1 MIDVGSGGAVAVDPS
16 ELRTLAA
23 QLDGD
28 AARLG
33 DLAREIGGVAHLLG
47 DVLAAVE
54 GLHACASTVAAD
66 AASAGDIARAMRFAA
81 DTYEMVELQ
90 ARALMEQQ
98 DADARGPLAELLR
111 MRQEQLEQRSPGA
124 GEEAERLLSAW
135 RAEHGGEFLRQIDR
149 GPGWLLGMFGLSA
162 PLMFAPVPFII
173 QGLRR
178 ARTGRIPDGTSLRGR
193 APEPVMRPGA
203 RGEPGRAPLSFGD
216 LASRVPD
223 GDDATIRVERYTL
236 ADGRREFAVYVAGTQ
251 GESGTVLDWDSN
263 VRLYSGER
271 SQAYAAVERALEEAG
286 AQPGDVLHAA
296 GFSQGGMIAGWL
308 AAEGRY
314 DVQTLVTL
322 GAPMELDT
330 RSDTVVVTVRHDDD
344 PFPLLVGGGAPHA
357 PGSDRSVLIERTLDP
372 ASTPFDVA
380 IPAHRLEAYIET
392 MRSFDASGDPRVAAL
407 GERLAHLQEAPT
419 VEVFDFRPEKSP
431 ERSAREGGGAF

>member
-16 ELRTLAA
+16 ELRGLAS
-23 QLDGD
+23 QIEDD
-28 AARLG
+28 AARLAE
-33 DLAREIGGVAHLLG
+33 LAREIGGVAQLLG
-47 DVLAAVE
+47 DVPSAAD
-54 GLHACASTVAAD
+54 GLFACASIV
-66 AASAGDIARAMRFAA
+66 AGDGATAGEIAGAMRFAA

-98 DADARGPLAELLR
+98 EGDGRGPLAELLR
-111 MRQEQLEQRSPGA
+111 MRQEQLEERSPGA
-124 GEEAERLLSAW
+124 GEEAERLLSEW
-135 RAEHGGEFLRQIDR
+135 RAEHGGEFLRQIDE

-178 ARTGRIPDGTSLRGR
+178 ARTGRIPEGSHLRGR
-193 APEPVMRPGA
+193 APDPVMRPGA
-203 RGEPGRAPLSFGD
+203 RGERGRAPLSLGD

-223 GDDATIRVERYTL
+223 GEDATIRVERYTL

-271 SQAYAAVERALEEAG
+271 SQAYEAVERALEEAG
-286 AQPGDVLHAA
+286 AQPGDALHAA

-314 DVQTLVTL
+314 DVETLVTL
-322 GAPMELDT
+322 GAPMEIDT

-357 PGSDRSVLIERTLDP
+357 SGSDRSVLIERTLDP
-372 ASTPFDVA
+372 ASTPLDLAV
-380 IPAHRLEAYIET
+380 PAHRLEAYIET
-392 MRSFDASGDPRVAAL
+392 MREFDASGDPRVAQL
-407 GERLAHLQEAPT
+407 GERLAHLREAPT

-431 ERSAREGGGAF
+431 ERSGRAGGGAF